1 MKTNRLLDIFRAGQP
16 AVAGWMSFDSAYAAE
31 LVGCSGFDAVVI
43 DCQHGMAGHAQMLA
57 MLQALSH
64 TPAVPLVR
72 VSQNNLAEIN
82 RALDAGAY
90 GIICPLINSAA
101 EALAFGRACRYPSL
115 SIAGESEGT
124 GGVGATGDGSDGSDG
139 TDSSAG
145 GDRSFGPAR
154 GLLVGGADYPLH
166 ANAQVLALAMI
177 ETRAGL
183 EAVDAIAAVAP
194 IDGLFI
200 GPSDLGIALGL
211 GPGAAHDHPVLAAA
225 IRRIQDAA
233 QAAGKVTGIW
243 CGSADM
249 ARAMQVQG
257 LQLVVPGHDAIW
269 LKAEIARRLAVL
281 RAPMGAA

>member
-1 MKTNRLLDIFRAGQP
+1 MKTNRLFDLFRSGQP
-16 AVAGWMSFDSAYAAE
+16 AVSGWLSIDSAYAAE
-31 LVGCSGFDAVVI
+31 LVGSSGFDAVVI
-43 DCQHGMAGHAQMLA
+43 DCQHGMAGHAQMVA
-57 MLQALSH
+57 MLQALTH
-64 TPAVPLVR
+64 TAAVPLVR

-101 EALAFGRACRYPSL
+101 EALAFGRACRYP
-115 SIAGESEGT
+115 
-124 GGVGATGDGSDGSDG
+124 VDGMQ
-139 TDSSAG
+139 

-154 GLLVGGADYPLH
+154 GLLVGGADYPQH
-166 ANAQVLALAMI
+166 ANTQLLALAMI
-177 ETRAGL
+177 ETQAGL
-183 EAVDAIAAVAP
+183 EAVEAIAAVSQ

-225 IRRIQDAA
+225 MRRIQAAA

-243 CGSADM
+243 CGSAEM
-249 ARAMQVQG
+249 ARDMLAQG

-281 RAPMGAA
+281 RPPTPVR

>member
-1 MKTNRLLDIFRAGQP
+1 MKTNRILELLRANQS
-16 AVAGWMSFDSAYAAE
+16 AVAGWMSIDSAYAAE
-31 LVGCSGFDAVVI
+31 LVGASGFDAVVI

-90 GIICPLINSAA
+90 GVICPLVNSVADA
-101 EALAFGRACRYPSL
+101 VAFGRACRYPT
-115 SIAGESEGT
+115 AGK
-124 GGVGATGDGSDGSDG
+124 DGL
-139 TDSSAG
+139 G

-154 GLLVGGADYPLH
+154 GLLVGGADYAQH
-166 ANAQVLALAMI
+166 ANAQMLALAMI

-183 EAVDAIAAVAP
+183 DAVEAIAAVAP

-211 GPGAAHDHPVLAAA
+211 GPGAAHTHPVLAAA
-225 IRRIQDAA
+225 ITRIQQACK
-233 QAAGKVTGIW
+233 AAGKATGIW
-243 CGSADM
+243 CGSAEM
-249 ARAMQVQG
+249 ARDMLAQG
-257 LQLVVPGHDAIW
+257 MQLVVPGHDAIW
-269 LKAEIARRLAVL
+269 LKAEIARRLAVV
-281 RAPMGAA
+281 RAGAGAG

>member
-1 MKTNRLLDIFRAGQP
+1 MKSNRLLDLFRTGQP
-16 AVAGWMSFDSAYAAE
+16 AVAGWMSIDSAYAAE
-31 LVGCSGFDAVVI
+31 LVGASGFDAVVI

-64 TPAVPLVR
+64 TPAMPMVR

-90 GIICPLINSAA
+90 GVICPLVNSVA
-101 EALAFGRACRYPSL
+101 EAVAFGRACRYPL
-115 SIAGESEGT
+115 EGME
-124 GGVGATGDGSDGSDG
+124 
-139 TDSSAG
+139 

-154 GLLVGGADYPLH
+154 GLLVGGADYPQH
-166 ANAQVLALAMI
+166 ANAQMLALAMI

-183 EAVDAIAAVAP
+183 DAVEAIAAVAQ

-211 GPGAAHDHPVLAAA
+211 GPGAAYSHPALAAA
-225 IRRIQDAA
+225 ITRIHQACA
-233 QAAGKVTGIW
+233 AAGKNTGIW
-243 CGSADM
+243 CGSAEM
-249 ARAMQVQG
+249 ARDMLAQG

-269 LKAEIARRLAVL
+269 LKAEITRRLAVV
-281 RAPMGAA
+281 RSRSPG

>member
-1 MKTNRLLDIFRAGQP
+1 MKTNRLLDLFRAGQT
-16 AVAGWMSFDSAYAAE
+16 AVAGWMSIDSAYAAE
-31 LVGCSGFDAVVI
+31 LVGSSGFDAVVI
-43 DCQHGMAGHAQMLA
+43 DCQHGLAGHADMVA

-64 TPAVPLVR
+64 TAAVPLVR
-72 VSQNNLAEIN
+72 VSQNNLAEVN

-101 EALAFGRACRYPSL
+101 EALAFGRACRYPMD
-115 SIAGESEGT
+115 
-124 GGVGATGDGSDGSDG
+124 GVE
-139 TDSSAG
+139 

-154 GLLVGGADYPLH
+154 GLLVGGADYAQH
-166 ANAQVLALAMI
+166 ANAQMLALAMI

-183 EAVDAIAAVAP
+183 EAVEAIATVAQ

-211 GPGAAHDHPVLAAA
+211 GPGAAHDDPVLAAA
-225 IRRIQDAA
+225 IRRIQTAA
-233 QAAGKVTGIW
+233 KAAGKVTGIW
-243 CGSADM
+243 CGSAEM
-249 ARAMQVQG
+249 ARAMQAQG

-281 RAPMGAA
+281 RAPPGPV